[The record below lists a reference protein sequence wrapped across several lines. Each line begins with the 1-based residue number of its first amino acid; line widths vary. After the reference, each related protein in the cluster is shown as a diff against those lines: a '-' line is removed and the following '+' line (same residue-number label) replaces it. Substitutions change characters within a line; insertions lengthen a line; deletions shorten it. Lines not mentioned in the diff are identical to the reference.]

1 MVEKKTKKKTKNTE
15 DTQLTRIIE
24 LLETSVEQGAR
35 LFHVLEGNNT
45 TFKEVKPFGEKK
57 HENII
62 ETEAKQLLIN
72 QQGGTVELTYEVVKT
87 EAQKLVKLDE
97 HEGQKGF
104 AKAKEIILGYNVA
117 RLEDVPK
124 ENYPEIIAQFRKA
137 AKEWK

>member
-1 MVEKKTKKKTKNTE
+1 MAEKKTKTTKQTQPKELKKVV
-15 DTQLTRIIE
+15 E
-24 LLETSVEQGAR
+24 LLEVLVEQGAR

-62 ETEAKQLLIN
+62 ETEAKQILIN
-72 QQGGTVELTYEVVKT
+72 QQGDTVELTYEVVKT
-87 EAQKLVKLDE
+87 EAQNLVKLDE

-104 AKAKEIILGYNVA
+104 AKAKEIIIGYNVA